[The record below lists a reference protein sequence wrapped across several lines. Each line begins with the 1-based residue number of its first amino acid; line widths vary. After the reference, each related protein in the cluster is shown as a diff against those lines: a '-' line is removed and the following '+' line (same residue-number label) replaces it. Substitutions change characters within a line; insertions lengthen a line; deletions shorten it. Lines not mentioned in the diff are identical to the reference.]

1 MKRSSSE
8 NGECSR
14 ITQPQ
19 KRNRTRSGTVEGRV
33 DLDRLDCPICYQ
45 PFTVP
50 IFQCD
55 NGHVVCGVC
64 RPNLNLDKCPFCAL
78 PIGNNR
84 CRAMESILESVT
96 VPCRNAH
103 LGCTKYVPY
112 GREESNHEKEHC
124 KFSQCS
130 CPEAE
135 LEHCKHTGVYN
146 EIYFHYMVYHLLKD
160 DCFFTFGESKKVRML
175 ISEKSLVLKTL
186 LRSLMF
192 VMQCIREP
200 NGVYVMISFLAPTS
214 PEVEKFSYR
223 LSYSYNGEETHTHG
237 PLEMKN
243 VLKVSF
249 QIPQEKEDAMFLPNR
264 FLRGDEL
271 ELELCIKEVV

>member
-1 MKRSSSE
+1 MKRSSE
-8 NGECSR
+8 DGDGSR
-14 ITQPQ
+14 IIQPQ
-19 KRNRTRSGTVEGRV
+19 KRNRTRSGTV
-33 DLDRLDCPICYQ
+33 DLDRLDCPICSK

-55 NGHVVCGVC
+55 NGHVICDSC
-64 RPNLNLDKCPFCAL
+64 RPKVIKCPFCAL
-78 PIGNNR
+78 PMGNNR
-84 CRAMESILESVT
+84 CRGMESILESVT
-96 VPCRNAH
+96 VPCRNAD

-112 GREESNHEKEHC
+112 GREKSNHEKEHC
-124 KFSQCS
+124 KFSLCS

-135 LEHCKHTGVYN
+135 LENCKHTGFYN
-146 EIYFHYMVYHLLKD
+146 DMFFSHYRAYHLIKE
-160 DCFFTFGESKKVRML
+160 DCFFTFGESKNVRML
-175 ISEKSLVLKTL
+175 ISEKSLVLTTL

-192 VMQCIREP
+192 VMQCIRER
-200 NGVYVMISFLAPTS
+200 NGVYVMVSFVAPLS

-223 LSYSYNGEETHTHG
+223 LSYSYNGKETHTHG
-237 PLEMKN
+237 PVEMKN

-249 QIPQEKEDAMFLPNR
+249 QIPQEEKDAMFLPNR